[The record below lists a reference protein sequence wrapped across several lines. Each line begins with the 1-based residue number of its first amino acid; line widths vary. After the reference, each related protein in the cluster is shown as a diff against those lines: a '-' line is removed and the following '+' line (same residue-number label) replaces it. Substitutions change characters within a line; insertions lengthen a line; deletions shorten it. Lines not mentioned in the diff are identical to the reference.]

1 MILAIL
7 STIFLIGAIFLS
19 STYATITF
27 NNKPVTNNSSVPS
40 ISIAENLVNPIN
52 QVTSGSIVYK
62 LPNTTR
68 LTQIALDTKVEMNI
82 AGVVNRVRLEQSFTN
97 PSSQWVEG
105 VYVFPLPEDS
115 AVDRLTMHIGN
126 RILEGQIKEKKQA
139 RKIYQAAK
147 KAGKKASLIEQQ
159 RPNIFTASVAN
170 IPPGESIT
178 IVIEYQQSVLIDND
192 KFSIRSLW

>member
-52 QVTSGSIVYK
+52 QVTSGSIIYK

-97 PSSQWVEG
+97 PSNEWVEG

-115 AVDRLTMHIGN
+115 AVDRLTMHIHCSG
-126 RILEGQIKEKKQA
+126 GQ
-139 RKIYQAAK
+139 
-147 KAGKKASLIEQQ
+147 QQ
-159 RPNIFTASVAN
+159 ENT
-170 IPPGESIT
+170 
-178 IVIEYQQSVLIDND
+178 
-192 KFSIRSLW
+192 